1 MDTQKMSQR
10 QAAFRADFRT
20 RIAPAYF
27 GWAHVALIYALGFAA
42 IWYCAR
48 QIAAPAW
55 YEFLVIPVAFCISNA
70 FEWWIHRYVMHRP
83 VKGFMGIYKR
93 HTLAHHQFFT
103 HVEPTI
109 DNTRDFRIVFFPPYA
124 LVAFM
129 VLSLPPAAVLGL
141 VGLPNAGWLLLI
153 TNVALY
159 LNYELFHYC
168 CHVKD
173 DRVVRHIPLV
183 NSIRRHHI
191 AHHNTALMMERN
203 FNLTYPIA
211 DWFFGTSD
219 LACGLLAARVQRLR
233 HPVRAARPQAG
244 AQHQRRSSGRARAGG
259 GGMTAGQPGARTDQA
274 GQGQPDRRHR
284 RRRRGIR
291 SVEPRS
297 RTSLAAD
304 NVPTIVAG
312 VLVAAGIATW
322 IRVADL

>member
-1 MDTQKMSQR
+1 MGMVKMSQR
-10 QAAFRADFRT
+10 QMAFRSDFRR
-20 RIAPAYF
+20 RIAPAYS

-48 QIAAPAW
+48 QIAHPAW
-55 YEFLVIPVAFCISNA
+55 YEFLVIPAAFCISNV

-103 HVEPTI
+103 HIEPTF

-129 VLSLPPAAVLGL
+129 ALSIPPAAILGALGL
-141 VGLPNAGWLLLI
+141 ANAGWLLLI

-173 DRVVRHIPLV
+173 DRLVRHIPLV

-219 LACGLLAARVQRLR
+219 LACGLLKHVFNGYDDSRV
-233 HPVRAARPQAG
+233 
-244 AQHQRRSSGRARAGG
+244 RRDLKRARH
-259 GGMTAGQPGARTDQA
+259 TADDARTGPAPQ
-274 GQGQPDRRHR
+274 
-284 RRRRGIR
+284 
-291 SVEPRS
+291 
-297 RTSLAAD
+297 
-304 NVPTIVAG
+304 
-312 VLVAAGIATW
+312 VAAE
-322 IRVADL
+322 